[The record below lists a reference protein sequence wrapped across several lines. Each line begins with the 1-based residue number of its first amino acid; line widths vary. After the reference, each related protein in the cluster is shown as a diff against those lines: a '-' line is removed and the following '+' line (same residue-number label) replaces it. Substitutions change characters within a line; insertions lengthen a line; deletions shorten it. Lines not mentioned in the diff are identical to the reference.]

1 MQNAVNVLPTPSDTV
16 VMVVVGQSIGSIY
29 NFFPFVQDH
38 RRFAA
43 LATSSIALIPGEVPA
58 IVFFIF
64 KTIIKVVHVVCS

>member
-1 MQNAVNVLPTPSDTV
+1 MKNAVNVLPTPSDTV

-29 NFFPFVQDH
+29 NFLPFVQDH

-43 LATSSIALIPGEVPA
+43 LATSSIALIPGEV

>member
-29 NFFPFVQDH
+29 NFLLFVQDH

-43 LATSSIALIPGEVPA
+43 LATSSIALIPGEV